1 MIKVIVKL
9 SKFCVILIS
18 ESTGSF
24 TYCNALIMD
33 NQVPFP
39 NTCNVLYNTKDARKK
54 RRTIN
59 IALSGA
65 FLLFLLITYISCKKT
80 NADVNQKQVNTTI
93 TSVKPVS
100 AKPGDTVIII
110 GTNFYLN
117 PALDTVKFN
126 GIPAQV
132 LKAKADTLFVIVPK
146 GNTTG
151 VVTINGIS
159 AAGPVFTLLQ
169 IHVTSVI
176 PGFGKHGDT
185 IIVTGSNFYLNS
197 TEDTVMIHGA
207 NAHVIKASADT
218 LYVIV
223 PITSTG
229 AITVNGVTAPAP
241 DFIYEPTVLVTTL
254 VGPGSANNT
263 NDNIDGPDSLAT
275 IFPVGLCF
283 DKQGNLFVSNGA
295 DCIREI
301 SGGFVSTVSCINTT
315 GLPPYSGIA
324 IDAQNNLY
332 VTDGNSTK
340 VKIIRNGVISDF
352 TNVVGFQGELNGPL
366 ATATFYHPGALTND
380 SLGNLYVGEPGDIRK
395 ISPDGI
401 VSTFAGKLAT
411 VDSTSFPGNPFPI
424 ILPNIGYQ
432 NGQDTVARFGYIG
445 SLATDAQGNVYAA
458 DAECQCVRKITP
470 SGLVSTLGFVGH
482 YYRQDN
488 YNGLWGMC
496 ADATGNIYVSVKGAI
511 FKITPLGASSVL
523 AGNEIDFPND
533 TIENYGFGFADGP
546 AAIALFNYP
555 TGLACDAQGNV
566 YVADTGN
573 KRIRKISFQ

>member
-1 MIKVIVKL
+1 MIKIIIKP
-9 SKFCVILIS
+9 SKFCVILSS
-18 ESTGSF
+18 ETLSSF
-24 TYCNALIMD
+24 TSCKPLIMET
-33 NQVPFP
+33 QIPSP
-39 NTCNVLYNTKDARKK
+39 NTCNVLDNKKDAREKSRGLK
-54 RRTIN
+54 
-59 IALSGA
+59 IALLGA
-65 FLLFLLITYISCKKT
+65 FLLFLLLTYISCKKN
-80 NADVNQKQVNTTI
+80 NADVNHRQVFITI

-100 AKPGDTVIII
+100 AKPGDTIIII
-110 GTNFYLN
+110 GTNFNLN

-126 GIPAQV
+126 GIPAQI

-151 VVTINGIS
+151 VITVNGIS
-159 AAGPVFTLLQ
+159 APGPVFTLLQ
-169 IHVTSVI
+169 IQVTGVI
-176 PGFGKHGDT
+176 PAFGKHGDT
-185 IIVTGSNFYLNS
+185 IAITGRNFYLNPS
-197 TEDTVMIHGA
+197 EDTVMIHGV

-229 AITVNGVTAPAP
+229 AITVNGVTTPAP

-324 IDAQNNLY
+324 IDAQNNIY
-332 VTDGNSTK
+332 VTDGNSGK

-352 TNVVGFQGELNGPL
+352 TNVAGFSGVLNGPL
-366 ATATFYHPGALTND
+366 ATATFYRPGALAFD
-380 SLGNLYVGEPGDIRK
+380 VQGNLYVAEPGDIRK

-411 VDSTSFPGNPFPI
+411 VDSTIPGVTFPI
-424 ILPNIGYQ
+424 ILPNLGYQ
-432 NGQDTVARFGYIG
+432 NGQDTIARFGNIG
-445 SLATDAQGNVYAA
+445 SLTTDTQGNVYAS

-482 YYRQDN
+482 YFRQDN

-511 FKITPLGASSVL
+511 IKLTPQGVSSVL
-523 AGNEIDFPND
+523 AGNEIDYPYD